1 MFGIVKVTIANWKWT
16 PPYEVRLVVVD
27 LRHVTGTSSFAMQ
40 NLTSVASLILLCC
53 LYFLSTSAFSINP
66 IYKTVL
72 RSKIG
77 MALTGSMDDGF
88 INQKEYL
95 EYLETISK
103 LPEGFSVGNSRFNF
117 KPFEVEKTL
126 PMNVTIIM
134 SDKPTSSFAAMFTSN
149 QFPGGPI
156 IIGKDRIKSSEFL
169 QAVVI
174 NNKISNVCPGG
185 SSDRGASD
193 SDAICKAAAATMN
206 LGSKSMV
213 LPSSTGHHSSQNMR
227 KFSSE
232 ICS

>member
-1 MFGIVKVTIANWKWT
+1 MINLQ
-16 PPYEVRLVVVD
+16 RD
-27 LRHVTGTSSFAMQ
+27 TGTSYLTMQ
-40 NLTSVASLILLCC
+40 SLTSVASLILLCSSC
-53 LYFLSTSAFSINP
+53 FLSTSALSMNP

-72 RSKIG
+72 RSKSG
-77 MALTGSMDDGF
+77 MALSGSMDDGF
-88 INQKEYL
+88 ANQKEYL

-134 SDKPTSSFAAMFTSN
+134 TEKPTTSFAAMFTSN

-169 QAVVI
+169 QAVVV

-185 SSDRGASD
+185 SLDRGASD
-193 SDAICKAAAATMN
+193 SDSICEAAAATMK

-213 LPSSTGHHSSQNMR
+213 LPSSTGHDSSFATFSNIAALNMR
-227 KFSSE
+227 IFCPKCAHE
-232 ICS
+232 